1 METFLDKTFCCSVKG
16 SGPKLGWKVGNFGFR
31 LYLSTNWKFCNT
43 FFTDYM
49 FFSIMKLFYIRTF
62 VLSLKI
68 NTDQGH
74 LLVEKTVFLR

>member
-49 FFSIMKLFYIRTF
+49 FFSIMKLFLHKNLCPIT
-62 VLSLKI
+62 
-68 NTDQGH
+68 
-74 LLVEKTVFLR
+74 